1 MSKSRV
7 SVENRKKRKKPPRH
21 PNFQARQKSNVAAN
35 RTASESFW
43 NMKAELISDLPPKP
57 QFWRRACAFLLDF
70 AIAWLVTAIISPN
83 LFIHT
88 FFLIVAW
95 LGNRILFVGR
105 NRGQSIGRWAFDMK
119 LIDRR
124 RRVPNLDMLLRR
136 EAMTAGE
143 AVLLLW
149 ALYAL
154 FAGNSVSFLL
164 VIPPIADAIA
174 AWTDEANQQSFHD
187 RYSYTFIASSRRG
200 YSLDVKIQ
208 KWVELALRSMRK

>member
-7 SVENRKKRKKPPRH
+7 SVENRNRRKQPRKA
-21 PNFQARQKSNVAAN
+21 NFQARQNPNIAAN
-35 RTASESFW
+35 RTASHRFW
-43 NMKAELISDLPPKP
+43 NMKAELIPDLPPKP
-57 QFWRRACAFLLDF
+57 PFWRRACAFLLDF
-70 AIAWLVTAIISPN
+70 LVAWLVTAIISPN
-83 LFIHT
+83 IFIHT

-149 ALYAL
+149 GLYAL
-154 FAGNSVSFLL
+154 FASNSASFLL
-164 VIPPIADAIA
+164 MIPLVADAIA
-174 AWTDEANQQSFHD
+174 AWTDNANQQSFHD
-187 RYSYTFIASSRRG
+187 RYTKTFIASSRHG

-208 KWVELALRSMRK
+208 KWVELALRSVQK